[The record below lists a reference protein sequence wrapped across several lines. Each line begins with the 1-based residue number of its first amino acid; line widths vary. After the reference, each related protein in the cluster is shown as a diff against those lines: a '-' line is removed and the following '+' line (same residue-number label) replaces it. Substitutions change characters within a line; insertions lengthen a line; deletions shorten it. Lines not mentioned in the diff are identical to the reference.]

1 MVLVLRSG
9 TFAVLLPAVPIQAQP
24 PPPTIHDTT
33 PSALS
38 DSPYPALILFK
49 TDACVLASAGPPCN
63 RRQDSVHGCTARA
76 SRPTWRCMSWAG
88 WLQGCADWRVSLQWL
103 RPPSCTRTLCSRCKA
118 QAPMMRLCTAH
129 QCLLPGA
136 S

>member
-38 DSPYPALILFK
+38 DSPYPALIFLK

-63 RRQDSVHGCTARA
+63 RRQDAVHGCTARA

-88 WLQGCADWRVSLQWL
+88 WLQRCADWRVSLQWL
-103 RPPSCTRTLCSRCKA
+103 RPPSCTRTLYSRCKA
-118 QAPMMRLCTAH
+118 RAPMMRLCTAH